1 MTLGPLMIDVAGL
14 ELSGVDRD
22 RLRHPLVGGV
32 ILFSRNFSDP
42 EQVRALAAE
51 IHAVRTPP
59 LLVAVDQ
66 EGGRVQRFRSGFY
79 ELPPAGW
86 LGHQYA
92 LDEERGRRLARTAGW
107 LMAAELLAAGVDFS
121 FAPVVDLD
129 YGVSGVIGDRA
140 FHSDPEAVTGLA
152 LAWMQGMRRAGMAAV
167 AKHFPGHGH
176 VVADSH
182 HELPVDTRPYEGLLD
197 DLVPYEHLIEQ
208 GLAGVMMAHVRYPE
222 VCPDIAS
229 LSPWWIREELR
240 RRLAFRGVVF
250 SDDLSMLALA
260 AEGDM
265 TERVRRSLGAGA
277 DMALV
282 CNDAA
287 AVDAVLDGLRTNVD
301 AAVAARLVTMR
312 PARPGS
318 GAVPAASDAERRE
331 AVAALDAA
339 RERPPLSLNG

>member
-1 MTLGPLMIDVAGL
+1 MTLGPLMIDVAGP
-14 ELSGVDRD
+14 ELSAVDIE
-22 RLRHPLVGGV
+22 RLRHPLAGGV
-32 ILFSRNFSDP
+32 ILFSRNFVDA
-42 EQVRALAAE
+42 EQVRVLTAA
-51 IHAVRTPP
+51 IHSVRSPP

-86 LGHQYA
+86 LGHQYS
-92 LDEERGRRLARTAGW
+92 LDQERGRRLAWTAGW
-107 LMAAELLAAGVDFS
+107 LMATELLAVGVDFS

-129 YGVSGVIGDRA
+129 YGVSSVIGDRA
-140 FHSDPEAVTGLA
+140 FHADPEAVTGLA

-167 AKHFPGHGH
+167 AKHFPGHGR

-182 HELPVDTRPYEGLLD
+182 HELPVDTRTYEALFD
-197 DLVPYEHLIEQ
+197 DLVPYEHLVDQ

-222 VCPDIAS
+222 VAPEIAS

-240 RRLAFRGVVF
+240 KRLGFRGVVF

-260 AEGDM
+260 AEGSM
-265 TERVRRSLGAGA
+265 TDRVRLSLGAGA

-282 CNDAA
+282 CNDSA
-287 AVDAVLDGLRTNVD
+287 AVDSVLDDLASGVD

-312 PARPGS
+312 PTRPAPDADGPAR
-318 GAVPAASDAERRE
+318 VTEHRE
-331 AVAALDAA
+331 AVATLEAAL
-339 RERPPLSLNG
+339 ERPPLSLDG